1 MENNAINPN
10 LIATK
15 MSEIRQ
21 SLDRLNDISSKG
33 KTAFFNSPD
42 LRDSAKYRL
51 ITAIEAAISICNH
64 IAARVFK
71 QAPESYSDCFK
82 ILHDFGV
89 ISGELSKKLGDMAR
103 FRNMLVHIYW
113 EIDDVKI
120 YDLLTGDIVDL
131 EKYIEEIAGY
141 LEKNNEKGI

>member
-21 SLDRLNDISSKG
+21 SLDRLNNISSKG
-33 KTAFFNSPD
+33 KKAFFNSPD

-51 ITAIEAAISICNH
+51 ITAIEAAISICSH

-113 EIDDVKI
+113 EIDDEKI